1 MRALFFVLSLLSV
14 SPLLAQKYMSRTA
27 EVYFFSDKDA
37 VELVEAVNN
46 QVGAVVDLEN
56 GNIAFQ
62 IQMRAFHFDIAL
74 MEEHFNENYIES
86 ELYPKATF
94 RGSFV
99 ALPKDLSTP
108 KTLTVFGTM
117 EFHGVKKEMELPVLV
132 SLNESVL
139 QGDAK
144 FDLLCSDFNI
154 DIPKIVADKLAN
166 IIQVTVSA
174 SLTKL

>member
-1 MRALFFVLSLLSV
+1 MRNLFIILCLLSV

-27 EVYFFSDKDA
+27 EVYFFSDMDA
-37 VELVEAVNN
+37 VEVVEAVNN

-86 ELYPKATF
+86 EIYPKATF
-94 RGSFV
+94 SGAFTEIPNNLETKQSLLIV
-99 ALPKDLSTP
+99 GVID
-108 KTLTVFGTM
+108 
-117 EFHGVKKEMELPVLV
+117 FHGVKKEMEIPVNLV
-132 SLNESVL
+132 LNEGVL
-139 QGDAK
+139 FGDSK
-144 FDLLCSDFNI
+144 FNLLCSDFNI
-154 DIPKIVADKLAN
+154 DIPKIVSDKISN
-166 IIQVTVSA
+166 TIEVTVKA

>member
-1 MRALFFVLSLLSV
+1 
-14 SPLLAQKYMSRTA
+14 
-27 EVYFFSDKDA
+27 
-37 VELVEAVNN
+37 
-46 QVGAVVDLEN
+46 
-56 GNIAFQ
+56 
-62 IQMRAFHFDIAL
+62 

-99 ALPKDLSTP
+99 DLPKDLSTP

-166 IIQVTVSA
+166 TIQVTVSA